1 MHQTRAVRT
10 SVVTRVAAARTS
22 ALEFPNAFPT
32 KCMSWSRLKPS
43 PLPTPN
49 TGINTSNKDSL
60 QQQHTG
66 PVY

>member
-22 ALEFPNAFPT
+22 ALEFPNALPT

-49 TGINTSNKDSL
+49 TGINTSNSDSL
-60 QQQHTG
+60 QHQHRA
-66 PVY
+66 Y